1 MAKSIRVDLD
11 YAAINRV
18 LNMPEGMVG
27 REVLKRAFKVRDA
40 AKAQILARNSKY
52 SAESKNPGRLFRSI
66 RVYGHTRKGV
76 TGQELYIG
84 SAVTYA
90 IFVHNGTKPH
100 VIMPK
105 DPKGVLI
112 FPSRGASTTMRA
124 GRSSSKYGGS
134 VIIAK
139 RVVHPGYK
147 GNHFLTDNIK
157 LFYK

>member
-1 MAKSIRVDLD
+1 MASSIRVDLD
-11 YAAINRV
+11 YESINRV
-18 LNMPEGMVG
+18 LNAPTGVIG
-27 REVLKRAFKVRDA
+27 REIFKRAYKVRDA

-66 RVYGHTRKGV
+66 RVYGHSRVGTV
-76 TGQELYIG
+76 GQEIYIG
-84 SAVTYA
+84 SSVPYA

-112 FPSRGASTTMRA
+112 FPSRGASTNVRS
-124 GRSSSKYGGS
+124 GRSTVRYGGN

-139 RVVHPGYK
+139 RVMHPGYK

>member
-11 YAAINRV
+11 YAAVNKV
-18 LNMPEGMVG
+18 LNAPTEAIG
-27 REVLKRAFKVRDA
+27 RELFKRAYKVRDA
-40 AKAQILARNSKY
+40 AKAQVLARNSRY
-52 SAESKNPGRLFRSI
+52 SGESRAPGRLFRSI
-66 RVYGHTRKGV
+66 RVYGHSRRGT
-76 TGQELYIG
+76 TGQEIYVG
-84 SAVTYA
+84 SSVPYA

-100 VIMPK
+100 IIMPK

-112 FPSRGASTTMRA
+112 FPSRGASTNVRS
-124 GRSSSKYGGS
+124 GRSTAKYGGS

-139 RVVHPGYK
+139 RVMHPGYK